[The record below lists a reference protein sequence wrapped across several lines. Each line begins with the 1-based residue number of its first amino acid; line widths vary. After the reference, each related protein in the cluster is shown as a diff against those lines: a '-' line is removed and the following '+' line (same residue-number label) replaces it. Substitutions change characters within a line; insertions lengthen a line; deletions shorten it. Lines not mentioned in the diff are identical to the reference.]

1 MWTYK
6 TSSVICAA
14 GYHDQDHSTLTHARI
29 KPEKRTNKRTLAS
42 ADRRWI
48 SSFWSADW
56 SHAARTYACAPNM
69 QNIGWKRRRD
79 ASAEKRE
86 RVECEERKNA
96 FNTLWRHQSIPQCD
110 CAHIKRS
117 WIECWF
123 CFVFVYFAFVFLFCL
138 LRFLCY
144 FQYFPLL
151 FHRAAMWQVN
161 ARAHSYARSII
172 INISSVGER
181 RI

>member
-56 SHAARTYACAPNM
+56 SHRTDVCKRTKYAEYWVKEKERCERREARESWVRREKECIQYAVKTPEHSSVWLRTHQTIMNRMLILFRFRLFCFCVSLLPVEIFVLFSIFSSSLSSRGNVASQRART
-69 QNIGWKRRRD
+69 Q
-79 ASAEKRE
+79 
-86 RVECEERKNA
+86 
-96 FNTLWRHQSIPQCD
+96 
-110 CAHIKRS
+110 
-117 WIECWF
+117 
-123 CFVFVYFAFVFLFCL
+123 
-138 LRFLCY
+138 LC
-144 FQYFPLL
+144 PLD
-151 FHRAAMWQVN
+151 H
-161 ARAHSYARSII
+161 H
-172 INISSVGER
+172 
-181 RI
+181 